1 VLIKWCCIHV
11 GGLWVGLRM
20 LYPITTLF
28 LSTGYAIFEA
38 RWFGDMHIS
47 MVVLGPGF
55 SVLGSCLRLGILA
68 LDFGLFASS

>member
-1 VLIKWCCIHV
+1 MLYLKL
-11 GGLWVGLRM
+11 GGLG
-20 LYPITTLF
+20 ICT
-28 LSTGYAIFEA
+28 SA
-38 RWFGDMHIS
+38 